1 MIQFSSNNTSAFN
14 GADSV
19 ASFQLENSS
28 VRGRVT
34 KLGDASI
41 DSILKRHD
49 YPVWAAQILGEALAL
64 AVMVAATVKVSG
76 RIMVQAE
83 GDGPIK
89 LLVAEARTDGGVR
102 GYVRL
107 NDAKWATLAQT
118 HQDIAPSVPELIGEG
133 VIGLIIIQDQEGT
146 TPYQGVVAIEGNTLA
161 ECAQAYFNHSEQIPT
176 RVKLAVKQVEE
187 IGGTV
192 RWRAGGMIIQQVA
205 SDKARG
211 DTSDE
216 WDTARAYFDT
226 LSVEELTSESLPS
239 ADLLYRLFHEEG
251 VRLEMPLQL
260 LDSCSCSAQRLTAV
274 LAGMPESEIVD
285 MAKGEGEVVA
295 DCQFCGRIYHLPTD
309 DIFKYVG

>member
-1 MIQFSSNNTSAFN
+1 MIQFSSNNGSALN
-14 GADSV
+14 GADTV

-49 YPVWAAQILGEALAL
+49 YPAWAAQILGEALAL
-64 AVMVAATVKVSG
+64 AVMVAATVKVAG

-107 NDAKWATLAQT
+107 NDEKWAALVEN
-118 HQDIAPSVPELIGEG
+118 HQEVAPSVPELIGEG
-133 VIGLIIIQDQEGT
+133 VMGLVIVQDQEGT
-146 TPYQGVVAIEGNTLA
+146 TPYQGVVSIEGNTLA
-161 ECAQAYFNHSEQIPT
+161 ECAQTYFNQSEQIPT
-176 RVKLAVKQVEE
+176 RVRLAVKQVEE

-211 DTSDE
+211 DTNDE

-226 LSVEELTSESLPS
+226 LSDEELTSESLPS

-251 VRLEMPLQL
+251 VRLELPSQL
-260 LDSCSCSAQRLTAV
+260 LDSCSCSAQRLTSV
-274 LAGMPESEIVD
+274 LAGMPKEEVID
-285 MAKGEGEVVA
+285 MAKDEGEVVA
-295 DCQFCGRIYHLPTD
+295 DCQFCGRIYHLPLG
-309 DIFKYVG
+309 DILKYI